1 MSEQTQKERD
11 IRQLRRLEFIIDVIF
26 AIVIWRLFMLLPR
39 PSVDEGTLRSFA
51 SYFAEQTE
59 VIAMVAIGLALV
71 TIYWMQN
78 NYVFGHLERTNG
90 RHATLS
96 FLQIFSLLL
105 FLYSIRIGISFDG
118 QFDDLMFESLASAG
132 MGLRAVASV
141 SDAHLAV
148 TVTDVNEL
156 A

>member
-1 MSEQTQKERD
+1 MMADRVSMGVSPGRSAMS
-11 IRQLRRLEFIIDVIF
+11 
-26 AIVIWRLFMLLPR
+26 R
-39 PSVDEGTLRSFA
+39 PT
-51 SYFAEQTE
+51 EQTE